1 MNEYLVLINLY
12 RLILLIYLTIM
23 KQRLDN
29 GSHINYNKHI
39 KLPLKIKIIVRRKTV
54 IYNPYLLTL
63 MILRSE
69 AFILFTISVHLSVR
83 S

>member
-1 MNEYLVLINLY
+1 MDDITVIN
-12 RLILLIYLTIM
+12 
-23 KQRLDN
+23 
-29 GSHINYNKHI
+29 NKHI

-69 AFILFTISVHLSVR
+69 AFILFTISVHLAVR